1 MTIHTTHLSLRPPGP
16 FHFAATAYSHGW
28 VVLLPN
34 IWDGEKHI
42 LQRIERL
49 PSGRVVRLS
58 IGGAGT
64 TEQPEIRIRVEHAG
78 TLSAGDQETLLAAV
92 GHMFRVDE
100 AFDGFYDLCRRRGG
114 RWKKLGQGLGRL
126 LRSPGLFEDIV
137 KTLCTTN
144 IQWGGTKR
152 MVEGLVEAYGES
164 FAGDPS
170 QKAFPTAEAIAAVSP
185 EDFAATVRLGY
196 RAEYVHTLA
205 RRIVDGGLDLNR
217 FWDQAIP
224 TPELKKRLLAVKGVG
239 NYAAATL
246 LMLLGRYD
254 ELAVDSVFRQ
264 FVAKKYFPNTQ
275 PSDAEAQQVYADW
288 GEWKYLAYWFDVW
301 EGFNEQV

>member
-1 MTIHTTHLSLRPPGP
+1 MNIHTTHLTLRPPGP

-34 IWDGEKHI
+34 RWDEEKQI
-42 LQRIERL
+42 LQRIEPL
-49 PSGRVVRLS
+49 PGGTVVRLTVSGTGS
-58 IGGAGT
+58 IA
-64 TEQPEIRIRVEHAG
+64 QPEIRVAVEHPG
-78 TLSAGDQETLLAAV
+78 TLAAGDQDTLLAAV
-92 GHMFRVDE
+92 SHMFRVDE

-114 RWKKLGQGLGRL
+114 RWENLGQGLGRL

-152 MVEGLVEAYGES
+152 MVEGLVEAFGES
-164 FAGDPS
+164 FAGDPAL
-170 QKAFPTAEAIAAVSP
+170 KAFPTAEAIAAVP
-185 EDFAATVRLGY
+185 LERFTAAVRLGY

-205 RRIVDGGLDLNR
+205 RRIVDGELELHS
-217 FWDQAIP
+217 FWDRSIP
-224 TPELKKRLLAVKGVG
+224 TSEMKKRLLAVKGVG

-301 EGFNEQV
+301 EGFDEQV

>member
-1 MTIHTTHLSLRPPGP
+1 MKINTTHLTLHPQGP

-34 IWDGEKHI
+34 RWDAQKQI
-42 LQRIERL
+42 LQRTERL
-49 PSGRVVRLS
+49 PDGKVVRLTVR
-58 IGGAGT
+58 GAGT
-64 TEQPEIRIRVEHAG
+64 VSQPEIRIVVEHPG
-78 TLSAGDQETLLAAV
+78 TLSAGAQKTLLEMV

-100 AFDGFYDLCRRRGG
+100 AFHDFYELCRRKGG
-114 RWKKLGQGLGRL
+114 RWEKLGQGLGRL

-152 MVEGLVEAYGES
+152 MVEGLVEAYGDS
-164 FAGDPS
+164 FAGDPTH
-170 QKAFPTAEAIAAVSP
+170 KAFPTAEAIASVP
-185 EDFAATVRLGY
+185 LEDFTATVRLGY

-205 RRIVDGGLDLNR
+205 WRIVNGELDLPS
-217 FWDQAIP
+217 FWDRAIT
-224 TPELKKRLLAVKGVG
+224 TPEMKKRLLAVKGVG

-264 FVAKKYFPNTQ
+264 FVAKKYFPNAQ
-275 PSDAEAQQVYADW
+275 PTDAETQQVYADW

-301 EGFNEQV
+301 EGFDEGV

>member
-1 MTIHTTHLSLRPPGP
+1 MKIHTTHLTLRPPDP

-34 IWDGEKHI
+34 QWDGEKHI

-49 PSGRVVRLS
+49 PGDKVVRLTVREA
-58 IGGAGT
+58 GAAAR
-64 TEQPEIRIRVEHAG
+64 PEIRIAVEHPG
-78 TLSAGDQETLLAAV
+78 TLSAGEQKTLIEMV

-100 AFDGFYDLCRRRGG
+100 AFHDFYELCRRKGG
-114 RWKKLGQGLGRL
+114 RWEKLGQGLGRL

-152 MVEGLVEAYGES
+152 MVEGLVAAYGES
-164 FAGDPS
+164 FAGDPA
-170 QKAFPTAEAIAAVSP
+170 QKAFPTAEAIAAVP
-185 EDFAATVRLGY
+185 LEDFTAAVRLGY

-205 RRIVDGGLDLNR
+205 RRIVAGELDLSS
-217 FWDQAIP
+217 FWDRSIP
-224 TPELKKRLLAVKGVG
+224 TSEMKKRLLAIKGVG

-264 FVAKKYFPNTQ
+264 FVAKKYFPDAQ
-275 PSDAEAQQVYADW
+275 PTDAEAQQVYADW

-301 EGFNEQV
+301 EGFNEQL